1 VLRYLSLDWIV
12 ALGEEVERSDALKEA
27 ATGRRLAVTQI
38 VTDGPEG
45 DVSYHLAVD
54 DGTVRFGP
62 GPAEDEQLR
71 FLQDWDTAVAVA
83 TGAMNAQEA
92 FIGGRIKLMGDQQ
105 LLLDSVPV
113 FAALDSVFSK
123 VRERTDY
130 A

>member
-1 VLRYLSLDWIV
+1 MLRYLSLDWIV
-12 ALGEEVERSDALKEA
+12 ALGEEVERSDALHA
-27 ATGRRLAVTQI
+27 AAAGRRLSVTQV

-45 DVSYHLAVD
+45 DVIYHLDVD
-54 DGTVRFGP
+54 DGVVRFGP
-62 GPAEDEQLR
+62 GPADDEQLR
-71 FLQDWDTAVAVA
+71 FMQDWDTAVAVA
-83 TGAMNAQEA
+83 TGTMNAQEA

>member
-1 VLRYLSLDWIV
+1 MLRYLSLDWIA
-12 ALGEEVERSDALKEA
+12 ALGDEVERSDALKDA
-27 ATGRRLAVTQI
+27 AAGRRFGVTQV

-45 DVSYHLAVD
+45 DVCYHLAVD
-54 DGTVRFGP
+54 DGIVRFGP
-62 GPAEDEQLR
+62 GPADDEQLR
-71 FLQDWDTAVAVA
+71 FLQDWETAVAVA

-113 FAALDSVFSK
+113 FAALDSVFST

>member
-1 VLRYLSLDWIV
+1 MADLVGQ
-12 ALGEEVERSDALKEA
+12 A
-27 ATGRRLAVTQI
+27 
-38 VTDGPEG
+38 
-45 DVSYHLAVD
+45 
-54 DGTVRFGP
+54 
-62 GPAEDEQLR
+62 PAETGDGALVA
-71 FLQDWDTAVAVA
+71 QDWETAVAVA